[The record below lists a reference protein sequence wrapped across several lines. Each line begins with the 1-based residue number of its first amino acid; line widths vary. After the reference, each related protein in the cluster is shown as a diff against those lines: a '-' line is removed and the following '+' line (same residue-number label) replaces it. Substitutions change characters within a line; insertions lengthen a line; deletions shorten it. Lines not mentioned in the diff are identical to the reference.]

1 VKEYEYAADV
11 DHLGATPRLA
21 TPSDAPAIGA
31 LMRASALEL
40 YTRFYPEPAAT
51 SAAEHLT
58 KPDMTLI
65 SDGTYYVHEA
75 DGEVV
80 ACGGWSRRAKL
91 YVGGAVQDDDSRVI
105 NPATEAAR
113 VRAMFVR
120 ADWTRRGL
128 ARAILTACENAARD
142 AGFTE
147 MILMAT
153 LPGVPLYLAYGFREI
168 ERHQIELPDG
178 VPMAGV
184 VMTRAIT
191 TADSAPVSGI

>member
-1 VKEYEYAADV
+1 M
-11 DHLGATPRLA
+11 DHLGARLRLA

-40 YTRFYPEPAAT
+40 FPRFYAEPAAT
-51 SAAEHLT
+51 SAAKYLT

-65 SDGTYYVHEA
+65 SDDTYYVLEA
-75 DGEVV
+75 GGEVV
-80 ACGGWSRRAKL
+80 ACGGWSKRAKL
-91 YVGGAVQDDDSRVI
+91 YVGGAVRDDDSRII

-128 ARAILTACENAARD
+128 ARAILAACENAARD
-142 AGFTE
+142 AGFTDL
-147 MILMAT
+147 ILMAT
-153 LPGVPLYLAYGFREI
+153 LPGVPLYLAYGFQEM

-178 VPMAGV
+178 VLMEGLT
-184 VMTRAIT
+184 MGRAIT
-191 TADSAPVSGI
+191 TADSAGVSRI